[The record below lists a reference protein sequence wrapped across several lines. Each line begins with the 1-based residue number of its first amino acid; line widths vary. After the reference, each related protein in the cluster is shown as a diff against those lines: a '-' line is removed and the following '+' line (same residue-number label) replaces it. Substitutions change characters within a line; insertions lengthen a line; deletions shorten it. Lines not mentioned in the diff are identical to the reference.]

1 MCTPAILPVLSSA
14 GAALTGTTAAAGT
27 AAAAANAQL
36 AIKGIQA
43 GAAVFGA
50 ISKANEKNKAVA
62 RNAQSA
68 KDAYFVKTKQ
78 ANRRILQEQ
87 IQASQQKQDA
97 DLKALKAQGTAS
109 AAAAGAGVQGVD
121 VDRLMDD
128 FERSEGVLTDRISQ
142 RLEGMQ
148 QQNEMDK
155 LAFQSEANNRINS
168 MQPQSFAE
176 TLFNVVEPLA
186 GFGLDYYDTQSRMA
200 SLEAN

>member
-1 MCTPAILPVLSSA
+1 MCVAAILPALSGA
-14 GAALTGTTAAAGT
+14 GAALTGATAAAGT
-27 AAAAANAQL
+27 AAAASNAAL

-43 GAAVFGA
+43 VGQAVGALGAA
-50 ISKANEKNKAVA
+50 SEKNKAAA

-148 QQNEMDK
+148 QQTEMDK
-155 LAFQSEANNRINS
+155 LAFQTEAQNRINS

-200 SLEAN
+200 DLEAV

>member
-1 MCTPAILPVLSSA
+1 MCVAAILPALSGA

-27 AAAAANAQL
+27 AVAASNAQL

-43 GAAVFGA
+43 VGQAVGALGAA
-50 ISKANEKNKAVA
+50 SEKNKAAA

-78 ANRRILQEQ
+78 ANRRILEEQ
-87 IQASQQKQDA
+87 IQASQQKRDA

-121 VDRLMDD
+121 IDRLMDD

-186 GFGLDYYDTQSRMA
+186 GFGLDYYDTQARMA
-200 SLEAN
+200 SLEVT